1 MRTFGE
7 LTRTDIEKEFH
18 VLVSLCE
25 EERHVNIVN
34 VLKQGQLVPDSLFY
48 IDMELCE
55 FNLDDFISRTSPAD
69 RIVNMDPLESS
80 PKLVH
85 KVDTKS
91 GPRDLNTIW
100 TIMADIAAG
109 LAYIHRKNCIH
120 RDLNPRNGLYDDSI
134 VLTS

>member
-7 LTRTDIEKEFH
+7 LTRTDIENEFH

-55 FNLDDFISRTSPAD
+55 FNLDDFISRTYPAN
-69 RIVNMDPLESS
+69 RILNIGSLESS
-80 PKLVH
+80 PKLVDL
-85 KVDTKS
+85 VDTES

-100 TIMADIAAG
+100 TIMADIASG

-120 RDLNPRNGLYDDSI
+120 RDLNPRNGLHDNSI